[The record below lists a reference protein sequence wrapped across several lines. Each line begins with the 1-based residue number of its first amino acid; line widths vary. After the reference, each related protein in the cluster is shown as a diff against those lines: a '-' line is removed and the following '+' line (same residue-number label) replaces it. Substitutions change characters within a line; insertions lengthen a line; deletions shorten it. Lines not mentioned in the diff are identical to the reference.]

1 MESLL
6 DVLNSLDQ
14 DQAVVMLFAALLVVC
29 VGAACLSLL
38 VRSLGKW
45 GRVAVFVL
53 VAVVVIVWRVA
64 R

>member
-6 DVLNSLDQ
+6 NVLKTLDQ
-14 DQAVVMLFAALLVVC
+14 DQAVVALFAGLLVVC
-29 VGAACLSLL
+29 AGAACLSLL

-45 GRVAVFVL
+45 GRVVLFLAVA
-53 VAVVVIVWRVA
+53 AVVIAWRV